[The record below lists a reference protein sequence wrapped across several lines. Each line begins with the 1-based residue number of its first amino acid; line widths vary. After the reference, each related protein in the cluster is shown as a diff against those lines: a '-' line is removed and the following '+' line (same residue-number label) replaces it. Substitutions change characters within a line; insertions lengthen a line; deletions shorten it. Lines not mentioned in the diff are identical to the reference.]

1 MGKILFICITFVFAL
16 FLLFSPV
23 AHAAIITCGATS
35 DDMCTLCD
43 MVAGFNTIIQYLMK
57 ISIGVALLAIS
68 IGGILYVVSAGEP
81 GAVET
86 AKKAIKNGIIGFVIV
101 FSAFIIIGTVIS
113 YLGVQEGM
121 GIRSGVTWGTFDCT
135 AAGVR

>member
-1 MGKILFICITFVFAL
+1 
-16 FLLFSPV
+16 
-23 AHAAIITCGATS
+23 
-35 DDMCTLCD
+35 MCD
-43 MVAGFNTIIQYLMK
+43 IVVGFNTIIQYLMK

-101 FSAFIIIGTVIS
+101 FSAFIIIGTVIK
-113 YLGVQEGM
+113 YLGVKEGGEEGM
-121 GIRSGVTWGTFDCT
+121 GIRPGVTWGTFKCEPG
-135 AAGVR
+135 GVR